1 MGSGWGKVTLRHQET
16 TGVADCSE
24 KEQMPSPWGCRPW
37 APGLGASLGVGGGR
51 QARLQAEGQDR
62 RGSRDTCTKCV
73 PHPPPHPVVP
83 AGYVEWSKPRLLRR
97 IAELEKVSVTCLF
110 RTCLCEGSGVS
121 EGGGQAMCTPPP
133 SVSNRGTLAR
143 GDSCGSRQD
152 LRAVSSLSPC
162 HGRQR
167 GSHNTPC
174 PTLVCNHAWAS
185 YGGRFFSPRVQYLN
199 FEKLFVH
206 ALPAGRVTFLLFS
219 PV

>member
-1 MGSGWGKVTLRHQET
+1 MGWEEAV
-16 TGVADCSE
+16 
-24 KEQMPSPWGCRPW
+24 RP
-37 APGLGASLGVGGGR
+37 
-51 QARLQAEGQDR
+51 
-62 RGSRDTCTKCV
+62 GSRREVRTEGAVGTPV
-73 PHPPPHPVVP
+73 QSVSLTPHPHPVVP

-97 IAELEKVSVTCLF
+97 IAELEKVSEGSVSVTCLF

-199 FEKLFVH
+199 CEKLFIH

>member
-1 MGSGWGKVTLRHQET
+1 MKNSRCRHRGAAGCGLPAVGSRLGGQPWGGRRPSGQAPGGRSGLKGQSGHLYKV
-16 TGVADCSE
+16 C
-24 KEQMPSPWGCRPW
+24 PSP
-37 APGLGASLGVGGGR
+37 
-51 QARLQAEGQDR
+51 
-62 RGSRDTCTKCV
+62 
-73 PHPPPHPVVP
+73 PHPHPVVP

-110 RTCLCEGSGVS
+110 RTCLREGSGVS